1 MLRNI
6 YTLILCLLVA
16 TTAVSQATSGTL
28 NGTVTDK
35 TTGEALPF
43 ATVVILDGTNQ
54 VAYGTTDFDGAY
66 GTTDFDGK
74 YSIKPIDVGTYNVRC
89 DFVGYNAKVVSGVTV
104 AGGKIKFQ
112 NFLMESGVNLDEVI
126 ITKYKKPLIE
136 KDGGSSGGSV
146 SREDISK
153 MSARS
158 ATSVATTVGG
168 VSSAGTTEG
177 EVSVRGAR
185 GSDTFF
191 YIDGIKVRGSSN
203 LPKSAIQEVSVITG
217 GLPAN
222 IGDAVG
228 GVISITTRGAQSNFF
243 GGFDFLSSG
252 FGTGNDKNV
261 GLDPYGRTQLE
272 GFFAGP
278 LVFKKDETGAKTKPL
293 LGFFLSGNVRKF
305 EDARPSAVGHWYV
318 KDEVLEGLEQSPNFI
333 EEIDNDGV
341 TSYSSLGRA
350 NFLGADSFE
359 LRDASRNADE
369 TGASLSGKLDFNLSE
384 GVTLSVGG
392 SGDYLNTNEFL
403 NRAYTGTNGFPG
415 GRGRAG
421 SIRLVQIIQRV
432 QQELKIETT
441 KMISLSMVT

>member
-1 MLRNI
+1 MLRKI
-6 YTLILCLLVA
+6 YTLTLCLFIAA
-16 TTAVSQATSGTL
+16 TAFSQATTGTL
-28 NGTVTDK
+28 NGTVSDK

-54 VAYGTTDFDGAY
+54 VAY

-89 DFVGYNAKVVSGVTV
+89 DFVGYNAKVVSGVV
-104 AGGKIKFQ
+104 IAGGKIKFQ
-112 NFLMESGVNLDEVI
+112 NFKMESGVNLDEVI
-126 ITKYKKPLIE
+126 ITQYKKPLIE

-168 VSSAGTTEG
+168 VSSAGTAEG

-252 FGTGNDKNV
+252 FKSGDKNV

-278 LVFKKDETGAKTKPL
+278 LVFKKDSTGAKT
-293 LGFFLSGNVRKF
+293 
-305 EDARPSAVGHWYV
+305 Y
-318 KDEVLEGLEQSPNFI
+318 
-333 EEIDNDGV
+333 
-341 TSYSSLGRA
+341 
-350 NFLGADSFE
+350 
-359 LRDASRNADE
+359 
-369 TGASLSGKLDFNLSE
+369 
-384 GVTLSVGG
+384 
-392 SGDYLNTNEFL
+392 
-403 NRAYTGTNGFPG
+403 
-415 GRGRAG
+415 
-421 SIRLVQIIQRV
+421 
-432 QQELKIETT
+432 
-441 KMISLSMVT
+441 